1 MLLHPTH
8 FHSISIFLFSPLPIS
23 LIISHFLIRSSPR
36 LQLSTTSITDHLV
49 EHYGVLPL
57 PHPHLASKTLTHI
70 IISFPSSITF
80 GLLGQAATVQ
90 LVSDSY
96 NGIYLNGRRLIMRS
110 RTAWIKLLRT
120 FFWELLI
127 LLALWVIFAATL
139 VSVLDALIPG
149 NSGVSRKFWRVSAVD
164 LNH

>member
-36 LQLSTTSITDHLV
+36 LQLSTTSITDHLL
-49 EHYGVLPL
+49 EYYGVLPL
-57 PHPHLASKTLTHI
+57 PLPLSRPHLASKTLIHI

-110 RTAWIKLLRT
+110 RKAWIKLLRT
-120 FFWELLI
+120 F
-127 LLALWVIFAATL
+127 
-139 VSVLDALIPG
+139 VSDSITVRAGCTVCLSLKI
-149 NSGVSRKFWRVSAVD
+149 
-164 LNH
+164 

>member
-36 LQLSTTSITDHLV
+36 LQLSTTCITDHLL
-49 EHYGVLPL
+49 EYYGVLPL
-57 PHPHLASKTLTHI
+57 PHPHLASKTFNYNIQQFVIIHI

-110 RTAWIKLLRT
+110 RKAWIKLLRT
-120 FFWELLI
+120 FVSDSITVRAGCTVCLLLKI
-127 LLALWVIFAATL
+127 
-139 VSVLDALIPG
+139 
-149 NSGVSRKFWRVSAVD
+149 
-164 LNH
+164 